1 MKFSINTKL
10 KFLYLLLA
18 PLFVFSFNE
27 MNQILPNSDGEHYLD
42 LSLQQYNVFLNS
54 GLFDGINSLYSI
66 RSGGLRPLLFPS
78 LVTPFMLISNGD
90 IYLTVSLVMT
100 SIALLWTYYCYK
112 LISMTGNNIIAIFG
126 AVIIVI
132 WPGFTYYH
140 YNFFSETTHI
150 AFLTA
155 TIFYILNSNF
165 FNNKKDT
172 IKAGIFGGITL
183 CVRPELLF
191 IVPFGLIPYLYIY
204 FKKNKNLLYEFFG
217 TILVFTI
224 FVNFLYIGFLSFVS
238 PISNCAHCISN
249 SYRSGEENIISY
261 ILIIIT
267 SIIILS
273 VITYKVR
280 EKYSLR
286 LTLLLAIILSVTSLW
301 YFPYVDE
308 LFEWFRV
315 GYFNL
320 QDYNNPISDFKT
332 NSNIIIK
339 AWKNIFLV
347 TFFCLLLSFVLLK
360 NKIKKNFLQSIYY
373 KSELFF
379 IGLIITF
386 IYFLLLL
393 NESAG
398 ITPLRRTAPGIFLL
412 FTGVFALLGSI
423 KEIKVKRTINTIVI
437 LYSLLIV
444 VHSTS
449 AFSTVY
455 NNYFF
460 NFSSSLKNTFHLPWQ
475 HTVYSG
481 KPKPHFHL
489 VNEVTKLVKKNNLEG
504 SYIYIPTFTHWPPD
518 VTHGLQLAQK
528 LLSSSINY
536 DLKMWIAHPK
546 LKNIDDLRIIN
557 EQITNKEIN
566 GKVFNY
572 ILIDTFPEY
581 SNEDL
586 RNKLGHHFYPGWE
599 VLYSI
604 RTNLVKNI
612 SEIDR
617 IYVNNRHYILY
628 KI

>member
-224 FVNFLYIGFLSFVS
+224 FVNFLYIPFLS
-238 PISNCAHCISN
+238 
-249 SYRSGEENIISY
+249 
-261 ILIIIT
+261 L
-267 SIIILS
+267 
-273 VITYKVR
+273 
-280 EKYSLR
+280 
-286 LTLLLAIILSVTSLW
+286 
-301 YFPYVDE
+301 
-308 LFEWFRV
+308 
-315 GYFNL
+315 
-320 QDYNNPISDFKT
+320 
-332 NSNIIIK
+332 
-339 AWKNIFLV
+339 
-347 TFFCLLLSFVLLK
+347 
-360 NKIKKNFLQSIYY
+360 
-373 KSELFF
+373 
-379 IGLIITF
+379 
-386 IYFLLLL
+386 
-393 NESAG
+393 
-398 ITPLRRTAPGIFLL
+398 
-412 FTGVFALLGSI
+412 
-423 KEIKVKRTINTIVI
+423 
-437 LYSLLIV
+437 
-444 VHSTS
+444 
-449 AFSTVY
+449 
-455 NNYFF
+455 
-460 NFSSSLKNTFHLPWQ
+460 
-475 HTVYSG
+475 
-481 KPKPHFHL
+481 
-489 VNEVTKLVKKNNLEG
+489 
-504 SYIYIPTFTHWPPD
+504 
-518 VTHGLQLAQK
+518 
-528 LLSSSINY
+528 
-536 DLKMWIAHPK
+536 
-546 LKNIDDLRIIN
+546 
-557 EQITNKEIN
+557 
-566 GKVFNY
+566 
-572 ILIDTFPEY
+572 
-581 SNEDL
+581 
-586 RNKLGHHFYPGWE
+586 
-599 VLYSI
+599 
-604 RTNLVKNI
+604 
-612 SEIDR
+612 
-617 IYVNNRHYILY
+617 
-628 KI
+628 